1 MTNNVAPDLNT
12 LAATDITETNATLHG
27 SVTRGSEIITS
38 RGFEYRKQGSSEWLK
53 VFVTSAGENMS
64 TAISN
69 LESETAYEYRVF
81 AETDDEDYEGQTM
94 TFTTLQSL
102 GLTEIESGISAI
114 VYPNPAK
121 DRATLSLKG
130 LKANARIIVNDIQGR
145 IVLTDNIAKGS
156 ESYELKLDG
165 FTSGVYTIAIISG
178 KNKTTHKLIVE

>member
-1 MTNNVAPDLNT
+1 M
-12 LAATDITETNATLHG
+12 
-27 SVTRGSEIITS
+27 
-38 RGFEYRKQGSSEWLK
+38 
-53 VFVTSAGENMS
+53 
-64 TAISN
+64 
-69 LESETAYEYRVF
+69 
-81 AETDDEDYEGQTM
+81 
-94 TFTTLQSL
+94 
-102 GLTEIESGISAI
+102 TEIESGLSAI